1 MKQNWVIILSS
12 LLVALF
18 LYTGLVKFLNFQQF
32 NNDLQNQPFSK
43 QLTPFLAWGLPS
55 LEILIAVFLLFHRSR
70 LMGLMASLLLLLIF
84 TFYTALI
91 LLHGFNR
98 VPCSCGGVIRQL
110 SWGQHLVFNLFF
122 VIISII
128 AIILFMHEC
137 RGSRK
142 PGNRVGN

>member
-18 LYTGLVKFLNFQQF
+18 LYTGLAKFLNFQQF
-32 NNDLQNQPFSK
+32 IADLQNQPFYK
-43 QLTPFLAWGLPS
+43 QFTPYLAWGLPS
-55 LEILIAVFLLFHRSR
+55 LEILIAVFLLFYRTR
-70 LMGLMASLLLLLIF
+70 LPGLLASLLLLLLF
-84 TFYTALI
+84 TLYTAVV

-122 VIISII
+122 LIISII
-128 AIILFMHEC
+128 AINLFMHEC